1 MLSLR
6 EAREVDIEVNFDNQS
21 KIVIIYYYFEKKLA
35 SYKYGSLFY
44 SNVIDYLKSFMTLTT
59 GFGMTGKACTSGGSD
74 GTLTDT
80 GF

>member
-1 MLSLR
+1 MAAYFIPTSLT
-6 EAREVDIEVNFDNQS
+6 N
-21 KIVIIYYYFEKKLA
+21 K
-35 SYKYGSLFY
+35 
-44 SNVIDYLKSFMTLTT
+44 KSFMTLTT